1 MAGETDNFGLILGWY
16 DCMEQERTWFEIIK
30 SYLKEQLRWIHS
42 LLSRSTFNRVKFQA
56 ISSSPSNSES
66 SEATYIWQRLTKY
79 WKNDEEMA
87 LRSLVAFSSMSWIY
101 WNLFLQRWISGENY
115 LLDGICLMF
124 GKTIQYHAKSLNCQ
138 RIFLLFFLLNFWFQW
153 LWDSWVLLEYL
164 VDRKMFFSSQLFT
177 LHLKIM
183 NVLMWYFKELLIV
196 NIFIRGLLFIF
207 VT

>member
-66 SEATYIWQRLTKY
+66 SEATYIWQRLTKH

-101 WNLFLQRWISGENY
+101 WNLFLQRWISGETT
-115 LLDGICLMF
+115 CLMESVWCLVKQF
-124 GKTIQYHAKSLNCQ
+124 SIMQNLWIVSAYFCCSSCW
-138 RIFLLFFLLNFWFQW
+138 IF
-153 LWDSWVLLEYL
+153 D
-164 VDRKMFFSSQLFT
+164 FSDCETVEFC
-177 LHLKIM
+177 
-183 NVLMWYFKELLIV
+183 
-196 NIFIRGLLFIF
+196 
-207 VT
+207 